1 MRSEFN
7 FDNAKASPGFGK
19 KKEGGKSTLKINYGW
34 LNCCSAV
41 FSISEMAT
49 LACEQRPP
57 IVLSQNFRLII
68 HSVLHTHLSHGEDDA
83 NGMNIRKRFVH
94 QERDA
99 ALGMIIHKE
108 NKTQD

>member
-19 KKEGGKSTLKINYGW
+19 KKSTLKTNYRG

-49 LACEQRPP
+49 LACEQRLP

-68 HSVLHTHLSHGEDDA
+68 HTHLSHGEDDA

-94 QERDA
+94 PRQAQRWR
-99 ALGMIIHKE
+99 
-108 NKTQD
+108 